1 MRLTA
6 VGTGTAAPTAQAV
19 NAGWLLEAGPVRL
32 LLDCGSG
39 VVHRMAA
46 LGLDWRTLTHVAVTH
61 FHADHIS
68 DLATLITAW
77 RYGQLP
83 PRSASVEILGP
94 AGTGTMMAKTAA
106 LFGEHILAPGT
117 FPVIVRELPLGD
129 AVELPG
135 GVRIESYQVPHTV
148 ESVAYSIRL
157 GRRRIVYTGDT
168 GPDAGLATWAAG
180 ADVLVAECSLPRDMP
195 VEGHLAPEDCAALAA
210 TARPGCLV
218 LTHRYP
224 PLDAVDVLGI
234 IRSGFTGPVRL
245 AHDGWSIELG
255 E

>member
-6 VGTGTAAPTAQAV
+6 VGTGTAAPTADAV
-19 NAGWLLEAGPVRL
+19 NAGWLLDAAPVRL

-46 LGLDWRTLTHVAVTH
+46 LGLDWRAITHVAITH

-68 DLATLITAW
+68 DLATLVTAW
-77 RYGQLP
+77 RWGQLP
-83 PRSASVEILGP
+83 ARTAPATIIGP
-94 AGTGTMMAKTAA
+94 PGTVA
-106 LFGEHILAPGT
+106 LFERLAGVFGEIVRTPGSFAVELVELAPGAA
-117 FPVIVRELPLGD
+117 L
-129 AVELPG
+129 ALPG
-135 GVRIESYQVPHTV
+135 DVEISACKVPHTP
-148 ESVAYSIRL
+148 ESVAYSIRR

-168 GPDAGLATWAAG
+168 GADEGLATWAAG
-180 ADVLVAECSLPRDMP
+180 ADVLVTECSLPLAMRP
-195 VEGHLAPEDCAALAA
+195 GGHLAPEECAALAA

-224 PLDAVDVLGI
+224 PLEAVDVLGLV
-234 IRSGFTGPVRL
+234 RTTYPGPVRL

>member
-6 VGTGTAAPTAQAV
+6 VGTGTAAPTADAV
-19 NAGWLLEAGPVRL
+19 NPGWLVDAGELRL

-46 LGLDWRTLTHVAVTH
+46 LGLDWRAITHVLLTH

-68 DLATLITAW
+68 DLATLVTAW
-77 RYGQLP
+77 RWGQHP
-83 PRSASVEILGP
+83 ARTAPAVFIGP
-94 AGTGTMMAKTAA
+94 VGTAA
-106 LFGEHILAPGT
+106 LFERLAGVFGSIVTEPGN
-117 FPVIVRELPLGD
+117 FPVEVHEMPAG
-129 AVELPG
+129 AEVALPG
-135 GVRIESYQVPHTV
+135 GVQVGSFKVPHTV
-148 ESVAYSIRL
+148 ESMAYSIRR
-157 GRRRIVYTGDT
+157 GGCRIVYTGDT

-180 ADVLVAECSLPRDMP
+180 ADVLIAECSLPRDMRP
-195 VEGHLAPEDCAALAA
+195 EGHLAPDDCAALAA

-224 PLDAVDVLGI
+224 PLDAVDVLGLV
-234 IRSGFTGPVRL
+234 RSTYAGRVRL

>member
-6 VGTGTAAPTAQAV
+6 VGTGTAAPTAHAV
-19 NAGWLLEAGPVRL
+19 NPGWLLEAGPVRL

-83 PRSASVEILGP
+83 PRSAPAEILGP
-94 AGTGTMMAKTAA
+94 EGTVAMMAKTAA
-106 LFGEHILAPGT
+106 LFGERILAPGT
-117 FPVIVRELPLGD
+117 FPLVVRELPVGS

-135 GVRIESYQVPHTV
+135 GVLLEPYKVPHTA

-234 IRSGFTGPVRL
+234 VRSGFTGPVRL